1 MATGE
6 VVDTAFVDN
15 FVESD
20 AVLYMILQK
29 DGGGS
34 WEARRPA
41 SATSS
46 ARASGARAATARRID
61 VAEKREARSARAP
74 AVSSSVNTVA
84 AGCSSG
90 ARTPPL
96 VDVATAHR
104 ADVAA
109 RSVTPAER
117 LASQRVVVGGQR
129 RRRGHAGAHVRG
141 GQRAGEDGGPEAAA
155 AAERAPPPPR
165 GGSRPV
171 INGLYAKLGH
181 SERLA
186 TPPQK
191 ENRQTDD
198 IFVAQA
204 ELRPSRPSTASS
216 RTSSAAS
223 GRTQQMEIDRNAA
236 VAECDGLRE
245 RERALREQVAN
256 ARRDASKAAAD
267 AERCEEASR
276 KARADEDAAV
286 RDRDAAVNEERRG
299 RGQREADAREIAA
312 LRKALDE
319 SRAALEAERRA
330 VAKFDAE
337 SSELRDAAE
346 TANAECSRLR
356 EEAER
361 LAEDVETEKEW
372 REQAQKEAAAA
383 TERLGDAEAAAQKAT
398 TAASYLRRTS
408 KLAIEEASAVRS
420 QVTAVKKPANGR
432 TADGDPDA
440 LSQGDGDLR
449 RKYAAARDAAA
460 MEKKRAEVLYHQL
473 KHERDALDARDREVD
488 ALRAALDRAR
498 KAHKHELHRYSGV
511 PCFLRDDDDDEIARA
526 VQARYAP
533 AGEPSPA
540 TPPPDVFGAADD
552 AELEAR
558 AALMGRLGGDDA
570 KDRGADVD
578 DEIPMCFQDDSDDDF
593 DFGPDD

>member
-1 MATGE
+1 MPAPMF
-6 VVDTAFVDN
+6 AADN
-15 FVESD
+15 APVKM
-20 AVLYMILQK
+20 VGRK
-29 DGGGS
+29 
-34 WEARRPA
+34 RRP
-41 SATSS
+41 
-46 ARASGARAATARRID
+46 
-61 VAEKREARSARAP
+61 
-74 AVSSSVNTVA
+74 
-84 AGCSSG
+84 
-90 ARTPPL
+90 PPN
-96 VDVATAHR
+96 AHHR
-104 ADVAA
+104 
-109 RSVTPAER
+109 PLE
-117 LASQRVVVGGQR
+117 
-129 RRRGHAGAHVRG
+129 
-141 GQRAGEDGGPEAAA
+141 E
-155 AAERAPPPPR
+155 
-165 GGSRPV
+165 GSRPV
-171 INGLYAKLGH
+171 INGLYAKLGP

-204 ELRPSRPSTASS
+204 ELRALEALNGKLSDELCLIEE
-216 RTSSAAS
+216 
-223 GRTQQMEIDRNAA
+223 RTQRMELDRNAA

-276 KARADEDAAV
+276 RAKADEDAAV
-286 RDRDAAVNEERRG
+286 RDRDAAAAEERRG

-312 LRKALDE
+312 LRKALEE
-319 SRAALEAERRA
+319 SRAALEAEQRA
-330 VAKFDAE
+330 VARLDAE

-420 QVTAVKKPANGR
+420 QVAQLRTHPEKAAAPPPTVVGGFGHKVTAVKKPANGR
-432 TADGDPDA
+432 TADGDQDA
-440 LSQGDGDLR
+440 MSHGDGDLR

-473 KHERDALDARDREVD
+473 KNERDALDARDREVD

-498 KAHKHELHRYSGV
+498 KAHKHELHRVKLLQAEKPPAKAAAARHRAAPDDDASAASAASPAKPAPPKRESRSAGAPKPPPEPRARRPPARSPRAAPPAPPPPQYSDV